1 MGVHGENVIGHN
13 RQGQTG
19 DLKCSRLPK
28 MRRMSFLETEIHM
41 PHFSY
46 GALPPLDVGF
56 LRYRSKN
63 LLTPPKGKAA
73 NAIRPA
79 AGYKTSFLSS
89 IDKPEQS
96 SLCSGLFL

>member
-1 MGVHGENVIGHN
+1 
-13 RQGQTG
+13 
-19 DLKCSRLPK
+19 
-28 MRRMSFLETEIHM
+28 MSFLETEIHM